1 VSKHEAHLTWTRR
14 DGEEFLRGRYS
25 RVHEIRF
32 DGGAVVEGSASLSV
46 VPEPWSSAAAVDP
59 EEMFVASLA
68 SCHMLWFL
76 EFARRAKVEVASY
89 RDSAVGEMA
98 KNAEGRVA
106 ITRVT
111 LKPLVECEADAATL
125 DQLHH
130 QAHEACFIAN
140 SVKTEVVVEPQ
151 YAEAAQ

>member
-1 VSKHEAHLTWTRR
+1 VSKHEAHLSWTRR

-25 RVHEIRF
+25 RAHEIRF
-32 DGGAVVEGSASLSV
+32 DGGAVVEGSAALSV

-140 SVKTEVVVEPQ
+140 SVKTELVVEPQ
-151 YAEAAQ
+151 YTEDAS

>member
-1 VSKHEAHLTWTRR
+1 
-14 DGEEFLRGRYS
+14 
-25 RVHEIRF
+25 
-32 DGGAVVEGSASLSV
+32 
-46 VPEPWSSAAAVDP
+46 
-59 EEMFVASLA
+59 MFVASLA

-98 KNAEGRVA
+98 KNAEGRIAV
-106 ITRVT
+106 TRVT

-125 DQLHH
+125 ELLHH

-140 SVKTEVVVEPQ
+140 SVKTEMVVEPQ
-151 YAEAAQ
+151 YAEAAS

>member
-1 VSKHEAHLTWTRR
+1 VSKHEAQLSWTRR
-14 DGEEFLRGRYS
+14 DGEDFLRGRYS

-32 DGGAVVEGSASLSV
+32 DGGALFEGSASPSV

-76 EFARRAKVEVASY
+76 ECARRAKVEVASY

-111 LKPLVECEADAATL
+111 LKPRVDCAADAATL
-125 DQLHH
+125 ERLHH
-130 QAHEACFIAN
+130 EAHEACFIAN

-151 YAEAAQ
+151 YAETAS